1 MLNIHILLSGKF
13 EERCSR
19 QAGQRTREGVRVGF
33 SMLMFVGGWDCFSHD
48 KSPMK
53 ASGSDADHGV
63 ISTGPFPVAAMP
75 YGNAGPVELG
85 TTPDY
90 SQV

>member
-1 MLNIHILLSGKF
+1 
-13 EERCSR
+13 
-19 QAGQRTREGVRVGF
+19 
-33 SMLMFVGGWDCFSHD
+33 MLMFVGGWDCFSHD